1 MINIILIHNLKVL
14 EKEKLFKSS
23 NKGNNIILKAP
34 KMHFNFGS
42 YGLSWTSLS
51 CLFIVSPARE
61 QSLTCGG
68 FDEHAKVIGT
78 IYLWALVLDK
88 WMSACCILNTH
99 VLHLQTSH
107 SLSVHFTGILFHFSS
122 WKSLEI
128 LSPNNKRH
136 LNK

>member
-78 IYLWALVLDK
+78 IYL
-88 WMSACCILNTH
+88 
-99 VLHLQTSH
+99 
-107 SLSVHFTGILFHFSS
+107 
-122 WKSLEI
+122 
-128 LSPNNKRH
+128 
-136 LNK
+136 